1 MNKKQ
6 QGFTLIEL
14 MIVIAIIGILAA
26 IALPSY
32 QDYLARSQMSEGL
45 NLAGGQKGA
54 ITEFRSNKGY
64 WPSSN
69 QEAGIS
75 APSDISGKYVE
86 SVTIAGTATSG
97 EIQAKMKNTGVA
109 DRIKG
114 QTLTL
119 NGKETSGAY
128 TWSCVSSVPDRFL
141 PSSCRD

>member
-1 MNKKQ
+1 MDKKQ

-32 QDYLARSQMSEGL
+32 QDYLARTQMSEGL
-45 NLAGGQKGA
+45 NLTGGQKAA

-69 QEAGIS
+69 QEAGINT
-75 APSDISGKYVE
+75 PSTISGKYVE
-86 SVTIAGTATSG
+86 SVTITGTTTSG
-97 EIQAKMKNTGVA
+97 EIQAKMKSTGVA

-128 TWSCVSSVPDRFL
+128 TWTCTSSVSDRFL
-141 PSSCRD
+141 PTSCRD